1 MTIDNSHFYCDYCNT
16 KVGDVQLKTYLTMC
30 TPYIERG
37 RKGHFCNKECYD
49 KYAKQF
55 EVKYKDKIMYKIG
68 DNEYVPYLDCH
79 YYFKTTEDCYQRMC
93 HKDLAILP

>member
-1 MTIDNSHFYCDYCNT
+1 MDLSNLHFYCNYCN
-16 KVGDVQLKTYLTMC
+16 KNLGHVGFDTYMKIFT
-30 TPYIERG
+30 TRKERG
-37 RKGHFCNKECYD
+37 KRGYFCNKECYD

-79 YYFKTTEDCYQRMC
+79 YYFKTAEDCYQRMC
-93 HKDLAILP
+93 HKNLAILP